1 MAKIIK
7 NKPKFN
13 FWLDALLGAG
23 FLLTLA
29 TGDEL
34 TVLHEWIGIGLG
46 TLIITH
52 IVMHWKWLVSTTK
65 RLFGKMPTRTRINY
79 VLNFGVAGAFLL
91 SFVTGLVMSNPLWGG
106 LGTSGI
112 VSGIHEAASGLT
124 VVMALAHVAIH
135 YKWILSGIKRFILK
149 VTPKRRRRNVA
160 PTKAVLSQA

>member
-13 FWLDALLGAG
+13 FWLDAALGAG

-34 TVLHEWIGIGLG
+34 TGLHEWIGIGLG

-65 RLFGKMPTRTRINY
+65 RLFGKMPDGSVGRLDGAWAN
-79 VLNFGVAGAFLL
+79 GVVSVA
-91 SFVTGLVMSNPLWGG
+91 LVMTNLRPAVRRAWRCDEQRS
-106 LGTSGI
+106 
-112 VSGIHEAASGLT
+112 
-124 VVMALAHVAIH
+124 
-135 YKWILSGIKRFILK
+135 
-149 VTPKRRRRNVA
+149 RRR
-160 PTKAVLSQA
+160 